1 MTIKKIKQDGK
12 VTIEIHIS
20 FDIFHRLTK
29 AIKKLKCK
37 K

>member
-12 VTIEIHIS
+12 VTIKIHIS
-20 FDIFHRLTK
+20 FDIFHRLAK